1 MPSED
6 ICEGPMAIA
15 RQKFWAVFGAQID
28 DFRAQNR
35 PVLAFFGQTAKKSQT
50 AVAQK
55 YDRSGTSQ

>member
-15 RQKFWAVFGAQID
+15 RQKFWAVFGAQTD

-35 PVLAFFGQTAKKSQT
+35 PVLARFGQTAKAARRQ
-50 AVAQK
+50 
-55 YDRSGTSQ
+55 

>member
-35 PVLAFFGQTAKKSQT
+35 PVLAFFGQTAKKARRQ
-50 AVAQK
+50 
-55 YDRSGTSQ
+55 

>member
-35 PVLAFFGQTAKKSQT
+35 PDLAFVGQMAKKARRQ
-50 AVAQK
+50 
-55 YDRSGTSQ
+55 